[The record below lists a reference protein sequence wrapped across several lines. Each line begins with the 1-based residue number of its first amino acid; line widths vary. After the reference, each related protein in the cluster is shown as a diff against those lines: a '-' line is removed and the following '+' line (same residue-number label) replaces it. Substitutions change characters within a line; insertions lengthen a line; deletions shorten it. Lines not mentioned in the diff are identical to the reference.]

1 MKTYLFLRNKTY
13 RPSTYY
19 RIYQYIENDLNK
31 NIELSEYEADQ
42 YYTKKTRNKLLRGFI
57 ILYFGFILGYLKRII
72 FLLKINKDEKYKVF
86 VQREIFPRFVG
97 PFGRYLLNK
106 VLVRA
111 HQVYWDF
118 DDNILDSKEITGFE
132 KNLLYR
138 YTTKISVGNQF
149 LKDKIDQ
156 KYTNKVLIINT
167 TDKMMADIDVAK
179 INVNRLNEY
188 SNKVVLIWVGTK
200 INLKYLESIIPE
212 LDLAAKELKHKK
224 IILRIVSNGKLE
236 IKTENLIIENIEWER
251 SVAFKEMLNAHIGLM
266 PLKNDEITKGKC
278 AFKAVQSIG
287 CGLPIIVSNV
297 GMNKE
302 VVKENG
308 YLINEK
314 SEWTQSIINLGL
326 NKEIWEKSSINS
338 RELWEAKF
346 SSQKISDSIRDMLF

>member
-179 INVNRLNEY
+179 INVNILN
-188 SNKVVLIWVGTK
+188 
-200 INLKYLESIIPE
+200 
-212 LDLAAKELKHKK
+212 
-224 IILRIVSNGKLE
+224 
-236 IKTENLIIENIEWER
+236 
-251 SVAFKEMLNAHIGLM
+251 
-266 PLKNDEITKGKC
+266 
-278 AFKAVQSIG
+278 
-287 CGLPIIVSNV
+287 
-297 GMNKE
+297 
-302 VVKENG
+302 
-308 YLINEK
+308 
-314 SEWTQSIINLGL
+314 
-326 NKEIWEKSSINS
+326 
-338 RELWEAKF
+338 
-346 SSQKISDSIRDMLF
+346 LF